1 MTFLST
7 TEANY
12 EKVPGGIVAS
22 STMVS
27 SNVESVHE
35 TVQTIVE
42 SAWVL
47 DGERD
52 SILKDDFDCEEEEGC
67 VLFGDIS
74 PKWKSNLFILQHTNI
89 RYAIDYHSPILSFM
103 SPSTSE

>member
-7 TEANY
+7 TEAND
-12 EKVPGGIVAS
+12 EKVPGGSVAS

-35 TVQTIVE
+35 TVLTIVE